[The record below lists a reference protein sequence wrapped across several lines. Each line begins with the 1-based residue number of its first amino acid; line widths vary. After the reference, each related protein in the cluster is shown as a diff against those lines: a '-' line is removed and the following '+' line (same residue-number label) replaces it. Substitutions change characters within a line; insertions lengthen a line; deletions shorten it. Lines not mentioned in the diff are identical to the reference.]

1 MKRMNEK
8 GDAEMEESPIRV
20 YDRAYFDQWLR
31 ALQPDDPKRLWAS
44 FVARKGKPKFHFSF
58 EVSSVYSSNI
68 EGNSVDLNSYLRS
81 KTNRAGQR
89 FKREEIGEIDAL
101 VDAYRFAKEH
111 ALNEKNLL
119 AAHSILSTPLLPK
132 RQRGRYRNQMIGV
145 FSKGGLEY
153 AAIEP
158 QFVAAKMRE
167 LMDDVRGLRKML
179 SGAAETFYH
188 AALLHLS
195 FVHIHPFDDGN
206 GRTAR
211 LLEKWFLAS
220 LPGSDAWHVQSE
232 AYYREHLPEYYRN
245 INLGLNYYVLRYER
259 CVPFLT
265 MLAKSLKA

>member
-1 MKRMNEK
+1 MKKRV
-8 GDAEMEESPIRV
+8 DAEMEESPIRV

-31 ALQPDDPKRLWAS
+31 SLRPDDPKRLWAG
-44 FVARKGKPKFHFSF
+44 FIARKNKPKLDFSF

-81 KTNRAGQR
+81 KTNRAGRQ
-89 FKREEIGEIDAL
+89 FKRKEIGEIDAL
-101 VDAYRFAKEH
+101 VDTYRFAKEH

-119 AAHSILSTPLLPK
+119 AAHAILSTPLLPK

-158 QFVAAKMRE
+158 QFVAAKMKE
-167 LMDDVRGLRKML
+167 LTDDVRGLRKTA
-179 SGAAETFYH
+179 SDAAEVFYH

-206 GRTAR
+206 GRMAR
-211 LLEKWFLAS
+211 LLEKWFLAGQ
-220 LPGSDAWHVQSE
+220 LGSDAWRVRSE
-232 AYYREHLPEYYRN
+232 AYYREHLAEYYRN
-245 INLGLNYYVLRYER
+245 INLGLNYYVLRYDR

-265 MLAKSLKA
+265 MLARSLKS